1 MDNNKRLLDNIR
13 RAAGSRRITV
23 YQGIVRAVDGITC
36 TCAFGSLE
44 VSGIRLRASLS
55 DVEGQMLITP
65 RVGSAVIVGSLSGD
79 LSNVAVLSV
88 DEIESI
94 EINGGGN
101 GGLINIQ
108 DLTDRINALVDKF
121 NSHTHTLQT
130 GAVAVSGPSGASSNP
145 QPITVPAVTSKAD
158 SLSKDDYEDTTITH

>member
-13 RAAGSRRITV
+13 RAAGGRRITV

-36 TCAFGSLE
+36 TCVFGSLE

-65 RVGSAVIVGSLSGD
+65 KVGSAVIVGSLSGD

-108 DLTDRINALVDKF
+108 TLTDRINALVDKF

-158 SLSKDDYEDTTITH
+158 RLSKDDYEDTTIKH

>member
-1 MDNNKRLLDNIR
+1 
-13 RAAGSRRITV
+13 
-23 YQGIVRAVDGITC
+23 
-36 TCAFGSLE
+36 
-44 VSGIRLRASLS
+44 
-55 DVEGQMLITP
+55 MLITP
-65 RVGSAVIVGSLSGD
+65 KVGSAVIVGSLSGD
-79 LSNVAVLSV
+79 LSNVVVLSV

-108 DLTDRINALVDKF
+108 TLTDRINALVDKF